1 MTAKVMVSMPETFLD
16 EIDRRAKEEQ
26 RSRSEFLREAVRFY
40 LRAQQGASAPGE
52 LPEVQQAVSI
62 QDQLAATVTD
72 TMTDSTD
79 VLRHWRDRR

>member
-40 LRAQQGASAPGE
+40 LRAQQGVSAPGE

-62 QDQLAATVTD
+62 QDQLAAAVTD

-79 VLRHWRDRR
+79 VLRRWRDRR